1 MRVTVTAR
9 VGALELK
16 ASEIETLEVQQ
27 EVGSHHLCFLS
38 FFRDPALGAL
48 GLEELLGAPATV
60 TLADESGEARIAFEG
75 EVASGSQSHMAHG
88 ASHFALE
95 AVSLSARMQLYRN
108 TAHFPESTLAD
119 VAAALGATLV
129 GNPGGP
135 RLDYVQHGESDFD
148 FLVRIADD
156 QGCMVRPVGSG
167 VEVRAGFAEAGHELA
182 WGTNLFS
189 LTSHCRPVNHGF
201 KGAAYQVGDKH
212 DHRFHGVR
220 KAPPTTGGANALV
233 AAARSLAARVGGGGD
248 PQVEEL
254 GWRAPRLAEFRQAL
268 ERESARA
275 LGAAVLVEGASS
287 QVGLTAGDTVHI
299 AGGSSWE
306 LPVGGSFGLV
316 RVTHRFDGQQY
327 GNEFAATPW
336 AGYSSARRP
345 PRRTVEGCVT
355 AEVTANEDPRGR
367 GRVRVRYRWQDQG
380 KQTGWIRVAVAH
392 AGASRGTIFT
402 PEVGDEVLV
411 AFEHGD
417 PERPYVLGSLWNGR
431 DVAPQTPEVKRIV
444 TRSGNTI
451 QLVDTAGREMVEIF
465 SPRGKCLIQLAADV
479 GGTPTLTLHS
489 EGDLSIE
496 AKGEIRLSCAR
507 LVEKVGGDAARET
520 GGDTTFKAGGKLT
533 AQAGADVG
541 IAAGAGA
548 ALTAGASL
556 TAHAAGVTKV
566 IGSRVHL
573 NPPGGAAPRVRA
585 KIPGTPAS
593 VWSAREVPAP
603 ARGASTADAPTPR
616 TRGTP

>member
-27 EVGSHHLCFLS
+27 EVGSHHVCFLS
-38 FFRDPALGAL
+38 FFRDPALGPL
-48 GLEELLGAPATV
+48 GLEELLGTAAVV
-60 TLADESGEARIAFEG
+60 TLADESGAVHTAFEG
-75 EVASGSQSHMAHG
+75 EVASGSQSHLAQG
-88 ASHFALE
+88 ASHFAVE
-95 AVSLSARMQLYRN
+95 AVSRSARMQLHRN
-108 TAHFPESTLAD
+108 TAYFPESTLAD
-119 VAAALGATLV
+119 VAGSLGATLV
-129 GNPGGP
+129 GDPGGP

-148 FLVRIADD
+148 FLVRIADE
-156 QGCMVRPVGSG
+156 QGCMVRPAGSG
-167 VEVRAGFAEAGHELA
+167 VEVRTGFADAGHELA

-201 KGAAYQVGDKH
+201 KGAAYQAGDKR

-220 KAPPTTGGANALV
+220 KAPPVTDGAGALV
-233 AAARSLAARVGGGGD
+233 AAARSLSSRVGGGGD
-248 PQVEEL
+248 PQVDEVA
-254 GWRAPRLAEFRQAL
+254 WRTPRLADFRQAL

-275 LGAAVLVEGASS
+275 LGASVLVEGASS
-287 QVGLTAGDTVHI
+287 QVALTAGDTVVI
-299 AGGSSWE
+299 VGGATWE
-306 LPVGGSFGLV
+306 LPVTGGFGLV

-327 GNEFAATPW
+327 ANEFAATPW
-336 AGYSSARRP
+336 AGYTSARRP

-355 AEVTANEDPRGR
+355 AEVTANLDPKGR

-392 AGASRGTIFT
+392 AGPSRGTIFT

-417 PERPYVLGSLWNGR
+417 PERPYVLGSLWNGK
-431 DVAPQTPEVKRIV
+431 DVAPQTAEVKRIV

-451 QLVDTAGREMVEIF
+451 QLVDTKNREMVEIF
-465 SPRGKCLIQLAADV
+465 SPRGKCLIQLATDV

-507 LVEKVGGDAARET
+507 LVEKVSGDAARET
-520 GGDTTFKAGGKLT
+520 GGNTTFKAGGGIT
-533 AQAGADVG
+533 AKASADVG
-541 IAAGAGA
+541 IAAGASA
-548 ALTAGASL
+548 AVTAGANL
-556 TAHAAGVTKV
+556 TAHAGGVSTV
-566 IGSRVHL
+566 IGSMVHL
-573 NPPGGAAPRVRA
+573 NPPGGMAPRVRA
-585 KIPGTPAS
+585 TIPGTPAS
-593 VWSAREVPAP
+593 VWAAREVPAP
-603 ARGASTADAPTPR
+603 AHGTSTADTPTPR
-616 TRGTP
+616 SRG